1 MTKEKTARLIP
12 NAIQVCT
19 DTEKV
24 PSRLFAPTAAQLDD
38 RVFKSTLQSILFFLL
53 FFLLFQHFFTS
64 FGARDRTYMMMFRL
78 WQNALLDKVSATY
91 WSILFSFTLL
101 FYLFFYFF

>member
-38 RVFKSTLQSILFFLL
+38 RFFKSTLQSILFL
-53 FFLLFQHFFTS
+53 FVFFTFS
-64 FGARDRTYMMMFRL
+64 
-78 WQNALLDKVSATY
+78 ALFHLVWRPGPHLHDDVPTVAERAAGQG
-91 WSILFSFTLL
+91 
-101 FYLFFYFF
+101 